1 MFSKLLVV
9 MAVAAVAV
17 NAQGSMTA
25 APATP
30 SLDACTLQCV
40 TLAAMADG
48 CVSL

>member
-9 MAVAAVAV
+9 MAVAVVAV
-17 NAQGSMTA
+17 NAQ
-25 APATP
+25 APPTP